1 MMEDKSAK
9 KKFYSLDNAG
19 VLYTAIA
26 SSRMTTVYRMTV
38 ELSEAVEPLTLQ
50 KALEQIIHRF
60 PYFQVTLKRGF
71 FWYYYEHT
79 EAIPRVEEETYYP
92 CKTMRQR
99 QGKTFPFRVLYYKKY
114 LHVEFNH
121 SICDGSGGLA
131 FLQTLIIEYFK
142 LIYLTHFYFIC
153 LVHKYM
159 EIRLH
164 IVAACFFHYCYF
176 FFKN

>member
-71 FWYYYEHT
+71 FWYYYEPNDK
-79 EAIPRVEEETYYP
+79 EPLVVPESSYVCDPIDA
-92 CKTMRQR
+92 
-99 QGKTFPFRVLYYKKY
+99 YK
-114 LHVEFNH
+114 NNW
-121 SICDGSGGLA
+121 
-131 FLQTLIIEYFK
+131 
-142 LIYLTHFYFIC
+142 FYFVFFYFLISPC
-153 LVHKYM
+153 FSSFFSS
-159 EIRLH
+159 EI
-164 IVAACFFHYCYF
+164 
-176 FFKN
+176 